1 MGARV
6 SSEMAEAVR
15 EGLALEAALIYQLTV
30 NHYPPI
36 PAAFIETAKEA
47 IRLAKEHDVEEWPE
61 IMVECPEGGLV
72 NGKIEHNLG
81 FWIEVMHLWE
91 FINDTE

>member
-1 MGARV
+1 MGNRI
-6 SSEMAEAVR
+6 SSEMAEAVK

-36 PAAFIETAKEA
+36 PEAFIETAKEA
-47 IRLAKEHDVEEWPE
+47 IRLANEHDSEEWSE
-61 IMVECPEGGLV
+61 IMVSCPEGGLV
-72 NGKIEHNLG
+72 NGKTEQNLG

-91 FINDTE
+91 FLDARE